1 MRVSEPTFYHWKNQ
15 FVGIGVPEI
24 PRLKQLED
32 ENSKLKPP
40 VADRALL
47 VNPALTGSVVNAVP
61 SACPTTAGDWT
72 GSRLTM

>member
-1 MRVSEPTFYHWKNQ
+1 MRVSEPTFYHRKNQ
-15 FVGIGVPEI
+15 FVGVGVPEI

-32 ENSKLKPP
+32 ENGKLKPP

-47 VNPALTGSVVNAVP
+47 VNPAFTGSVVNAVP

-72 GSRLTM
+72 GSRLAM